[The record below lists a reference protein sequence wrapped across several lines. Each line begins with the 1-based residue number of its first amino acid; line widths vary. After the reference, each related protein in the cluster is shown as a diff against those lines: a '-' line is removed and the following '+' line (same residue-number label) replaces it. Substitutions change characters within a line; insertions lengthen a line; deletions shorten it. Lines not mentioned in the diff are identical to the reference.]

1 MKVFVAGAS
10 GRVGQEVV
18 KELLAAGHTVTAGAR
33 HLDAVD
39 DRAEKVAMDLHASV
53 DDLAKLIDGNDA
65 VFFTAGSRG
74 KDLLQVD
81 LNGSVK
87 LQEAA
92 KKVGA
97 KRFVQLSSTFA
108 LEQDKWASVP
118 ALASI
123 MDYNV
128 AKFYAD
134 RWLIDH
140 PGLDWTIVQPGILE
154 ERAATGTVAIN
165 DGGYGRNAIPD
176 VAKVLAGSLA
186 HDNTVGKVL
195 MMHDGDRAID
205 EALGEA

>member
-65 VFFTAGSRG
+65 VLFTAGSRG

-92 KKVGA
+92 KNVGA

>member
-18 KELLAAGHTVTAGAR
+18 EELLAAGHTVTAGAR

-39 DRAEKVAMDLHASV
+39 DRAEKVVMDLHASV
-53 DDLAKLIDGNDA
+53 DDLAKLIEGSDA
-65 VFFTAGSRG
+65 VIFTAGSRG

-92 KKVGA
+92 KKVCA

-134 RWLIDH
+134 RWL
-140 PGLDWTIVQPGILE
+140 LDQIG
-154 ERAATGTVAIN
+154 RAHV
-165 DGGYGRNAIPD
+165 
-176 VAKVLAGSLA
+176 
-186 HDNTVGKVL
+186 
-195 MMHDGDRAID
+195 
-205 EALGEA
+205 